1 MSKPS
6 TAAPPETGTAHVQDV
21 GDAGYH
27 KGLKNRHIQMIA
39 IGGAIGTGLFLGSGN
54 RFEIAGPGL
63 AIVYAVCGIFAFIVV
78 RALGELALYRPSSGA
93 FVSYA
98 REFFGEKGAYTV
110 GWLYFLDWAATLVAD
125 ITAVAV
131 YTHFWSFF
139 LPVPQWLIALV
150 ALAVVLTMNLISVK
164 LFGEMEFWF
173 AFIKVGAIV
182 LFGVIGIWALVTQH
196 PIDGHTPGISLIAD
210 NGGLIPNGLGSLFAI
225 TLGVVFAFAGIEMVG
240 ITAGESDNPQQ
251 AIPKAVNSVV
261 WRILLFYVGSVMLLA
276 LLQPWTSYSGT
287 ESPFVTVLNNMGIPG
302 GADIMNIVV
311 MTAALSSLNA
321 GLYATGRTL
330 RSLAMAGTAP
340 RFAKR
345 MNRSGIPYGGILI
358 TSLVGVPGVILNVVM
373 PEDAFA
379 LMLNISGIGTVA
391 AWSSIM
397 LSHWAFVRKARL
409 GEVDRPRFQLPFAP
423 VLNVL
428 TLGFLALVVVLI
440 GFDGEIGRLTL
451 VLTGIIGAFLMLG
464 WFGVRKRINAA
475 ALTEAMDVV
484 GSIAALDDPAKGD
497 DSRSRSR

>member
-1 MSKPS
+1 
-6 TAAPPETGTAHVQDV
+6 
-21 GDAGYH
+21 
-27 KGLKNRHIQMIA
+27 MIA

-63 AIVYAVCGIFAFIVV
+63 AIVYAIRGIFAFIVV

-139 LPVPQWLIALV
+139 LPVPQWLIALI

-173 AFIKVGAIV
+173 AFIKVGAII
-182 LFGVIGIWALVTQH
+182 LFGVIGIWVVVTQH
-196 PIDGHTPGISLIAD
+196 PIDGNVPGFSLIAE
-210 NGGLIPNGLGSLFAI
+210 NGGLIQNGIGSLFAI

-240 ITAGESDNPQQ
+240 
-251 AIPKAVNSVV
+251 
-261 WRILLFYVGSVMLLA
+261 
-276 LLQPWTSYSGT
+276 
-287 ESPFVTVLNNMGIPG
+287 
-302 GADIMNIVV
+302 
-311 MTAALSSLNA
+311 
-321 GLYATGRTL
+321 
-330 RSLAMAGTAP
+330 TAP

-345 MNRSGIPYGGILI
+345 MNKSGIPYGGILI
-358 TSLVGVPGVILNVVM
+358 TSIVGIPGVILNVLM

-397 LSHWAFVRKARL
+397 LSHWAFVRKSRR
-409 GEVDRPRFQLPFAP
+409 GEVTRPEFKLPFAP
-423 VLNVL
+423 FLNAF
-428 TLGFLALVVVLI
+428 TLGFLLLVVVLI

-451 VLTGIIGAFLMLG
+451 VLTAIIGVFLVIG
-464 WFGVRKRINAA
+464 WFGVRGRINAA
-475 ALTEAMDVV
+475 AMTDSMDVAS
-484 GSIAALDDPAKGD
+484 SIAPLEDPVKD
-497 DSRSRSR
+497 NPNEK

>member
-1 MSKPS
+1 MSKQPS
-6 TAAPPETGTAHVQDV
+6 DAAVKTSTSHMQ
-21 GDAGYH
+21 DAGDGGYQ
-27 KGLKNRHIQMIA
+27 KGLQNRHIQMIA

-63 AIVYAVCGIFAFIVV
+63 AIVYAICGIFAFIVV

-139 LPVPQWLIALV
+139 LPVPQWLIALI

-173 AFIKVGAIV
+173 AFIKVGAII
-182 LFGVIGIWALVTQH
+182 LFGVIGIWAVVTQH
-196 PIDGHTPGISLIAD
+196 PIDGNVPGFSLIAE
-210 NGGLIPNGLGSLFAI
+210 NGGLIPNGIGSLFAI

-240 ITAGESDNPQQ
+240 ITAGESADPHK

-261 WRILLFYVGSVMLLA
+261 WRILLFYVGSVLLLT
-276 LLQPWTSYSGT
+276 LLMPWTSYSGK
-287 ESPFVTVLNNMGIPG
+287 ESPFVTVLNNLGIPG
-302 GADIMNIVV
+302 GADVMNIVV

-345 MNRSGIPYGGILI
+345 MNKSGIPYGGILI
-358 TSLVGVPGVILNVVM
+358 TSIVGIPGVILNVLM

-397 LSHWAFVRKARL
+397 LSHWAFVRKSRR
-409 GEVDRPRFQLPFAP
+409 GEVTRPEFKLPFAP
-423 VLNVL
+423 FLNAF
-428 TLGFLALVVVLI
+428 TLGFLLLVVVLI

-451 VLTGIIGAFLMLG
+451 VLTAIIGVFLVIG
-464 WFGVRKRINAA
+464 WFGVRGRINAA
-475 ALTEAMDVV
+475 AMTESMDVV
-484 GSIAALDDPAKGD
+484 SSIAPLDDPVKD
-497 DSRSRSR
+497 NPNEK